1 MEQPISPARDAA
13 LPGNDPATAVP
24 PVSEPEIQ
32 AHLTLILRNNMRLIA
47 NSLSVLYIIFCLA
60 HLLILPPDIAAKLAW
75 LAAFTAVAMLA
86 LGWWLK
92 RPDYPVRFVNLS
104 FGFGAIL
111 IWLNSLAHLALTKD
125 PNQTTNLIIL
135 ICAAGFVT
143 FSLRWLAVV
152 VGLALTGWVY
162 VAVTT
167 VHEDWLHF
175 AFALLVASGLSYYV
189 NTYRI
194 RVFRRLVIASL
205 TEAQRSAS
213 MAAALATT
221 EKARQ
226 EAVTSR
232 QAVQD
237 MLTAMQ
243 RAEERFRSFTELE
256 GIAIHERGEILDAN
270 PALAEMFGY
279 DAMGI
284 IRMNVLGLFAP
295 ESQQAAWEHIVLNN
309 ESPLEVIGQHKDGTG
324 FPVEICTTGTTW
336 RNRPASVISLRDI
349 SERQKVMQLLRESEA
364 RYRALFDFT
373 PLPMAVIDRETRK
386 FVAVNQAAIR
396 HYGWS
401 REEFLNLPITALSLP
416 EDQAETLDK
425 FNRHPDSLTQTGIVT
440 QQTKCGR
447 VIKVELTTH
456 EITWAE
462 RPARLVLASDITDR
476 LNRERNLR
484 DSDERHRRLFDISPL
499 PTWVYDLDTLK
510 FLAVNQA
517 AINHY
522 GFSRA
527 EFMAM
532 TTLDIRPP
540 EEHQRFHEFIRNRPK
555 GPQHGSIFR
564 HRRKDGSLILVEGT
578 SDDLDYAGKNA
589 RLVITSDVTAREQAA
604 QNLRE
609 SEERYRKLF
618 EISPIPM
625 WVFDINTLEFL
636 AVNKAAVRHYGYAR
650 REFLAMKATD
660 IRPPD
665 EVKRFVKLA
674 SRDPGGL
681 KNSGIWRHVKKDGSI
696 IEVVISS
703 HEMTFAGR
711 TARLVVASDI
721 TVRKRIEESLRK
733 YTSRLRV
740 LRDMDQAIMAAHSP
754 QAIAEAILPGLK
766 RLIPFDRASVSLVDQ
781 QTKEIEF
788 LTVWPVQSTA
798 IKVGTRISIG
808 QNWPDWL
815 RGGRPQIIS
824 DLQDNLVND
833 AVMAARRAAGIR
845 SLIIVPLTVG
855 NDLIGTL
862 NLGARKANFYSEEQ
876 ADLAFD
882 VAHTLALA
890 IQNARLYEAE
900 RQARSAAETADR
912 LKDEFLATVS
922 HELRTPL
929 NAIVGW
935 NHLLRSRQ
943 LSQEVTDRALET
955 IERNARAQSQLI
967 NDLLDVSRIISGRLR
982 LNIATVDLLPIIQET
997 LISVRPAA
1005 EAKSINLITRLD
1017 ASAGLV
1023 TGDPDRLQQVL
1034 WNLLQNAIKF
1044 TPDNG
1049 VVTISLSA
1057 ADNHL
1062 QLVVSDTG
1070 KGISPEFL
1078 PYIFERFRQADS
1090 SSTRSYGGLG
1100 LGLSIVRNLVEL
1112 HGGIVTANSPGE
1124 NQGATFTI
1132 RLPLARLHVSDSGLR
1147 IEGAMKDDQP
1157 SSGPVSPLAG
1167 KRILVVEDENDT
1179 RDLLSLLLSQPGA
1192 QTITVASASEALP
1205 ILSQWAPD
1213 LLISDLAMPDKDGYW
1228 LIRQVRNLPQAK
1240 GGRVPAIAL
1249 TASARPEDQA
1259 RVLDAGFQM
1268 HIPKPFDP
1276 GELVEA
1282 VTEFL
1287 SRTTEKGSLK
1297 G

>member
-13 LPGNDPATAVP
+13 LPENDPATAVP
-24 PVSEPEIQ
+24 LVSEPEIQ
-32 AHLTLILRNNMRLIA
+32 AHLALILRNNMRLIA
-47 NSLSVLYIIFCLA
+47 NSLGVLYLVFCLA
-60 HLLILPPDIAAKLAW
+60 HLLILPPAIATRMFW

-104 FGFGAIL
+104 FGFGALL
-111 IWLNSLAHLALTKD
+111 IWLNSLAHLALTRD

-175 AFALLVASGLSYYV
+175 AFALLVASGLAYYV

-205 TEAQRSAS
+205 TEAQRSAD
-213 MAAALATT
+213 MAAALAAT

-279 DAMGI
+279 DATGI
-284 IRMNVLGLFAP
+284 IRLNVLGLFAP

-309 ESPLEVIGQHKDGTG
+309 ESPLEVIGQRKDGTV

-373 PLPMAVIDRETRK
+373 PLPMAVIDRATSK

-401 REEFLNLPITALSLP
+401 REEFLQLPITALLLP
-416 EDQAETLDK
+416 EAQAETLEK
-425 FNRHPDSLTQTGIVT
+425 FNCHPDSLTRTGIVT

-447 VIKVELTTH
+447 VIEVELTTH
-456 EITWAE
+456 EIIWAE
-462 RPARLVLASDITDR
+462 RPACLMLASDITDR
-476 LNRERNLR
+476 LNRER
-484 DSDERHRRLFDISPL
+484 
-499 PTWVYDLDTLK
+499 
-510 FLAVNQA
+510 
-517 AINHY
+517 
-522 GFSRA
+522 
-527 EFMAM
+527 
-532 TTLDIRPP
+532 
-540 EEHQRFHEFIRNRPK
+540 
-555 GPQHGSIFR
+555 
-564 HRRKDGSLILVEGT
+564 
-578 SDDLDYAGKNA
+578 
-589 RLVITSDVTAREQAA
+589 
-604 QNLRE
+604 NLRE

-636 AVNKAAVRHYGYAR
+636 AVNKAAVRHYGYTR

-711 TARLVVASDI
+711 AARLVVASDI

-754 QAIAEAILPGLK
+754 QAIAEAILPGLR
-766 RLIPFDRASVSLVDQ
+766 RLIPFDRASVSLIDQ

-788 LTVWPVQSTA
+788 LTVWPVQSKA

-824 DLQDNLVND
+824 DLQDSPVND
-833 AVMAARRAAGIR
+833 AVMTARRAAGIR

-982 LNIATVDLLPIIQET
+982 LNIVTVDLLPIIQET

-1005 EAKSINLITRLD
+1005 EAKSINLTTRLD

-1044 TPDNG
+1044 TPNNG
-1049 VVTISLSA
+1049 TVTISLSA

-1062 QLVVSDTG
+1062 LLVVSDTG

-1112 HGGIVTANSPGE
+1112 HGGIVTASSPGE

-1147 IEGAMKDDQP
+1147 IEGAMTDEQP
-1157 SSGPVSPLAG
+1157 SSAPVSPLAG
-1167 KRILVVEDENDT
+1167 RRILVVEDENDT

-1192 QTITVASASEALP
+1192 QTITVASAREALA
-1205 ILSQWAPD
+1205 ILSQWQPD

-1228 LIRQVRNLPQAK
+1228 LIRQVRNLPPAK
-1240 GGRVPAIAL
+1240 GGCVLAIAL
-1249 TASARPEDQA
+1249 TACARPEDQA
-1259 RVLDAGFQM
+1259 RVLEAGFQL

-1287 SRTTEKGSLK
+1287 SRTTEEGSLK